1 MIGAVPC
8 VRFLGAVWRGATT
21 RLGAARLGAARLGAA
36 ACLGGTALLAGCAGP
51 RDHFYALTILPGN
64 ARAAAVAFT
73 THVMLTISLPPLVDR
88 RQMVIATSGD
98 QLLVLEH
105 ERWAAP
111 LSDLV
116 TQTLGRDL
124 EQRRADV
131 LVADRG
137 FDQPSLTPVKVRVD
151 VVRMSVRTGGTATLE
166 ARWRIVD
173 ARRNT
178 DEIGA
183 ETFESPA
190 TGGDY
195 SAVARAFSNDLSSL
209 ADRLAAKIPGP

>member
-1 MIGAVPC
+1 VSAPALCARRVC
-8 VRFLGAVWRGATT
+8 
-21 RLGAARLGAARLGAA
+21 AACLGAA
-36 ACLGGTALLAGCAGP
+36 AILAGCAGQQ
-51 RDHFYALTILPGN
+51 DHFYALTTLPEN
-64 ARAAAVAFT
+64 APAATAAFT

-88 RQMVIATSGD
+88 RQMVIATSAD

-116 TQTLGRDL
+116 MQTLGRDL

-137 FDQPSLTPVKVRVD
+137 FDQPSLIPVKIRVD
-151 VVRMSVRTGGTATLE
+151 IVRMSVRAGGQATLE
-166 ARWRIVD
+166 AHWRVVD

-178 DEIGA
+178 DEVGG
-183 ETFESPA
+183 ETFTSPVA
-190 TGGDY
+190 GADY
-195 SAVARAFSNDLSSL
+195 AAVARAFSNDLSSL
-209 ADRLAAKIPGP
+209 ADRLVAKIPAS

>member
-1 MIGAVPC
+1 MSAPALCARRVC
-8 VRFLGAVWRGATT
+8 
-21 RLGAARLGAARLGAA
+21 AACLGAA
-36 ACLGGTALLAGCAGP
+36 AILAGCAGQQ
-51 RDHFYALTILPGN
+51 DHFYALTTLPEN
-64 ARAAAVAFT
+64 APAATAAFT

-88 RQMVIATSGD
+88 RQMVIATSAD

-116 TQTLGRDL
+116 MQTLGRDL

-137 FDQPSLTPVKVRVD
+137 FDQPSLIPVKIRVD
-151 VVRMSVRTGGTATLE
+151 IVRMSVRAGAQATLE
-166 ARWRIVD
+166 AHWRVVD

-178 DEIGA
+178 DEVGG
-183 ETFESPA
+183 ETFTSPVA
-190 TGGDY
+190 GGDY
-195 SAVARAFSNDLSSL
+195 AAVARAFSNDLSSL
-209 ADRLAAKIPGP
+209 ADRLVAKIPAS

>member
-1 MIGAVPC
+1 MSVPALC
-8 VRFLGAVWRGATT
+8 AR
-21 RLGAARLGAARLGAA
+21 RLWAACLGAA
-36 ACLGGTALLAGCAGP
+36 AIVAGCAGQ
-51 RDHFYALTILPGN
+51 RDHFYALTTLPEN
-64 ARAAAVAFT
+64 ARAATATFT
-73 THVMLTISLPPLVDR
+73 THVILTISLPPVVDR
-88 RQMVIATSGD
+88 RQMVIATSAD

-116 TQTLGRDL
+116 VQTLGRDL

-137 FDQPSLTPVKVRVD
+137 FDQPSLIPVKIRVD
-151 VVRMSVRTGGTATLE
+151 IVRMSVRAGGQATLE
-166 ARWRIVD
+166 AHWRVVD

-178 DEIGA
+178 DEIGG

-190 TGGDY
+190 AGEDY
-195 SAVARAFSNDLSSL
+195 AAVARAFSNDLSSL
-209 ADRLAAKIPGP
+209 ADRLAAKIPAS

>member
-1 MIGAVPC
+1 MSASAPC
-8 VRFLGAVWRGATT
+8 AR
-21 RLGAARLGAARLGAA
+21 RLCAACLGAA
-36 ACLGGTALLAGCAGP
+36 AILAGCAGQQ
-51 RDHFYALTILPGN
+51 DHFYALTTLPEN
-64 ARAAAVAFT
+64 APAATAAFT

-88 RQMVIATSGD
+88 RQMVIATSAD

-116 TQTLGRDL
+116 MQTLGRDL

-137 FDQPSLTPVKVRVD
+137 FDQPSLIPVKIRVD
-151 VVRMSVRTGGTATLE
+151 IVHMSVRAGGQATLE
-166 ARWRIVD
+166 AHWRVVD

-178 DEIGA
+178 DEVGG
-183 ETFESPA
+183 ETFTSPVA
-190 TGGDY
+190 GGDY
-195 SAVARAFSNDLSSL
+195 AAVARAFSNDLSSL
-209 ADRLAAKIPGP
+209 ADRLAAKIPAS

>member
-1 MIGAVPC
+1 MSAPALCARRVC
-8 VRFLGAVWRGATT
+8 
-21 RLGAARLGAARLGAA
+21 AACLGAA
-36 ACLGGTALLAGCAGP
+36 AILAGCAGQQ
-51 RDHFYALTILPGN
+51 DHFYALTTLPEN
-64 ARAAAVAFT
+64 APAATAAFT

-88 RQMVIATSGD
+88 RQMVIATSAD

-116 TQTLGRDL
+116 MQTLGRDL

-137 FDQPSLTPVKVRVD
+137 FDQPSLIPVKIRVD
-151 VVRMSVRTGGTATLE
+151 IVRMSVRAGAQATLE
-166 ARWRIVD
+166 AHWRVVD

-178 DEIGA
+178 DEVGG
-183 ETFESPA
+183 ETFTSPVA
-190 TGGDY
+190 GGDY
-195 SAVARAFSNDLSSL
+195 AAVARAFSNDLSSL
-209 ADRLAAKIPGP
+209 ADRLAAKIPAS

>member
-1 MIGAVPC
+1 VSVPALC
-8 VRFLGAVWRGATT
+8 ARRVC
-21 RLGAARLGAARLGAA
+21 AACLGAA
-36 ACLGGTALLAGCAGP
+36 AILAGCAGQQ
-51 RDHFYALTILPGN
+51 DHFYALTTLPEN
-64 ARAAAVAFT
+64 APAATAAFT

-88 RQMVIATSGD
+88 RQMVIATSAD

-116 TQTLGRDL
+116 VQTLGRDL

-137 FDQPSLTPVKVRVD
+137 FNQPSLIAVKIRVD
-151 VVRMSVRTGGTATLE
+151 IVRMSVRAGGQATLE
-166 ARWRIVD
+166 AHWRVVD

-178 DEIGA
+178 DEVGG
-183 ETFESPA
+183 ETFTSPVA
-190 TGGDY
+190 GGDY
-195 SAVARAFSNDLSSL
+195 AAVARAFSNDLSSL
-209 ADRLAAKIPGP
+209 ADRLAAKIPAS

>member
-1 MIGAVPC
+1 VSAPALCARRVC
-8 VRFLGAVWRGATT
+8 
-21 RLGAARLGAARLGAA
+21 AACLGAA
-36 ACLGGTALLAGCAGP
+36 AILAACAGQQ
-51 RDHFYALTILPGN
+51 DHFYALTTLPEN
-64 ARAAAVAFT
+64 APAATAAFT

-88 RQMVIATSGD
+88 RQMVIATSAD

-116 TQTLGRDL
+116 MQTLGRDL

-137 FDQPSLTPVKVRVD
+137 FDQPSLIPVKIRVD
-151 VVRMSVRTGGTATLE
+151 IVRMSVRAGAQATLE
-166 ARWRIVD
+166 AHWRVVD

-178 DEIGA
+178 DEVGG
-183 ETFESPA
+183 ETFTSPVA
-190 TGGDY
+190 GGDY
-195 SAVARAFSNDLSSL
+195 AAVARAFSNDLSSL
-209 ADRLAAKIPGP
+209 ADRLAAKIPAS